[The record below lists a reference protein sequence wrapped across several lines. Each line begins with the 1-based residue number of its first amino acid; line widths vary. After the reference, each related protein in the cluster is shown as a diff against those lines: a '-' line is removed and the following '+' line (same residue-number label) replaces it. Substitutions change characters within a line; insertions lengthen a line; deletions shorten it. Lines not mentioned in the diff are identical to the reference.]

1 MTAKNEAARIAVVGS
16 GYVGLVASACFAE
29 IGHRVVCVDNDESK
43 VIVETS
49 TECHKRERVDPAREI
64 GHFDPRR
71 TMAIRNRILVI
82 AVLLLLEALFLKAQE
97 QRPALVPLAQGSGS
111 SAASAASTT
120 SFGGLSDGPITA
132 GEVVHI
138 NVFDAP
144 DFSLVT
150 RVSETGDIPYPIL
163 GSFHIGGL
171 NSASA
176 ARMLAKELKDRNLM
190 LDPEITVT
198 VDSSSTGIT
207 VLGEVHSPG
216 IYPPPGKHQLSDLL
230 ATAGGLTA
238 NTGRII
244 EITNDRNSGKKDF
257 VSWDPTMHNTENFD
271 RPVSPGDRVLVRA
284 CGIAYVGGNVMKPGA
299 YSLCGSPNDDS
310 LGGHGA
316 GRRNCSKFRAHEQ
329 DLYRARPTRRHQESW
344 NRVDLKKVLTSRV
357 ADPIVHEDDIIYVS
371 PSPLKAVLKGALAFA
386 LSITRHCSTLSV
398 L

>member
-1 MTAKNEAARIAVVGS
+1 MKFKKHT
-16 GYVGLVASACFAE
+16 LVL
-29 IGHRVVCVDNDESK
+29 
-43 VIVETS
+43 TS
-49 TECHKRERVDPAREI
+49 
-64 GHFDPRR
+64 
-71 TMAIRNRILVI
+71 
-82 AVLLLLEALFLKAQE
+82 LLLIRPCLAVAQE
-97 QRPALVPLAQGSGS
+97 QRPAIIPLAQGGGS
-111 SAASAASTT
+111 NSAASAASGA
-120 SFGGLSDGPITA
+120 SIGGLSDGPIA
-132 GEVVHI
+132 PGEVVHI

-150 RVSETGDIPYPIL
+150 RVSDAGDVPYPIL

-171 NSASA
+171 DSASA

-190 LDPEITVT
+190 RDPEITVT

-244 EITNDRNSGKKDF
+244 EITNDRNSGKKEY

-271 RPVSPGDRVLVRA
+271 RPVYPGDRVLVRA
-284 CGIAYVGGNVMKPGA
+284 CGIAYVGGNVLKPGA
-299 YSLCGSPNDDS
+299 YSLCGSPNMTLSEVMS
-310 LGGHGA
+310 LAGGMA
-316 GRRNCSKFRAHEQ
+316 PNSAPNKTYLVRAQ
-329 DLYRARPTRRHQESW
+329 PDGTKVVVQI
-344 NRVDLKKVLTSRV
+344 DLKKVLTSRV

-386 LSITRHCSTLSV
+386 LTLTPS
-398 L
+398 LLYLYY

>member
-1 MTAKNEAARIAVVGS
+1 MT
-16 GYVGLVASACFAE
+16 F
-29 IGHRVVCVDNDESK
+29 
-43 VIVETS
+43 
-49 TECHKRERVDPAREI
+49 KR
-64 GHFDPRR
+64 H
-71 TMAIRNRILVI
+71 ILVLTS
-82 AVLLLLEALFLKAQE
+82 LLLMRPCLAVAQE
-97 QRPALVPLAQGSGS
+97 QRPAIIPLAQGGGGSS
-111 SAASAASTT
+111 SAASASSSASI
-120 SFGGLSDGPITA
+120 GGLSDGPIA
-132 GEVVHI
+132 PGEVVHI

-150 RVSETGDIPYPIL
+150 RVSETGDVPYPIL

-216 IYPPPGKHQLSDLL
+216 IYSPPGKHQLSDLL

-244 EITNDRNSGKKDF
+244 EITNDRNSGKKEY

-284 CGIAYVGGNVMKPGA
+284 CGIAYVGGNVLKPGA
-299 YSLCGSPNDDS
+299 YSLCGSPNMTLS
-310 LGGHGA
+310 MVMALAGGIA
-316 GRRNCSKFRAHEQ
+316 PNSSPNKTYLVRAQPDGTKIAEQ
-329 DLYRARPTRRHQESW
+329 I
-344 NRVDLKKVLTSRV
+344 DLKKVLTSRL

-371 PSPLKAVLKGALAFA
+371 PSPLKEILKGALAFA
-386 LSITRHCSTLSV
+386 LSLAPSALYIFHP
-398 L
+398 